1 MYKMN
6 FFYQRRY
13 LIIMMFSKYLGTKIL
28 TGNEHHVDK
37 VLPGGGGGVGSL
49 GGGSGDGDS
58 LNLNRFKWVKR
69 SLHALKQAKHRNYV
83 HCRL

>member
-1 MYKMN
+1 MK
-6 FFYQRRY
+6 
-13 LIIMMFSKYLGTKIL
+13 TTWTIL
-28 TGNEHHVDK
+28 
-37 VLPGGGGGVGSL
+37 LPGGGGGVGSL